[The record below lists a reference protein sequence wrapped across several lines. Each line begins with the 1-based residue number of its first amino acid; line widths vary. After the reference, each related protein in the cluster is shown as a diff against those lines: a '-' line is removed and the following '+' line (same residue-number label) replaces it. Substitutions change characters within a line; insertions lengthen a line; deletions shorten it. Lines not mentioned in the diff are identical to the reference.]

1 MNHLFKSLSQ
11 FCKPSNFLQEFTR
24 RSIYLLTEFNCVDNS
39 ELGQVSKRYRKP
51 YLIGFYR
58 KRRTADIGDVIKVA
72 VKGRPCRAL
81 VVATRKRKLD
91 MTPRY
96 DNNNIILLDD
106 NNNPLGSRIR
116 GPLPTFMRKRKDR
129 FPKAVAQANRYV

>member
-11 FCKPSNFLQEFTR
+11 FCKPSKILQDFTR